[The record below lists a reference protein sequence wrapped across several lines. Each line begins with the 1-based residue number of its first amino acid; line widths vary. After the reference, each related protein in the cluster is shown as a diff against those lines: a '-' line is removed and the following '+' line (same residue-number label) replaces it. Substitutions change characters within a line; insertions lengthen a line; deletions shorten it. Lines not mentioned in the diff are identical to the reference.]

1 MFMVMENECRHN
13 TSQMESVINYF
24 CIILKRYDW
33 RRIVN
38 KHYFDFSFVWP
49 FLFEARF
56 FNGFL
61 SIKSFVFRV
70 YLHFLG
76 TRYRCNVYIYIM
88 LNVFVLLRNTVWTR
102 VETFN
107 LRLKSQYLQW
117 CVWPEKIKIHS
128 ENSF

>member
-1 MFMVMENECRHN
+1 MVMENECRHN

-76 TRYRCNVYIYIM
+76 TRYRCNVYIYH
-88 LNVFVLLRNTVWTR
+88 VERVCFVKKYGMDTR
-102 VETFN
+102 PRFN

-117 CVWPEKIKIHS
+117 CVRPEKINIHG
-128 ENSF
+128 ENAF

>member
-76 TRYRCNVYIYIM
+76 TRYRCNVYIYHVERVCFAKKYGM
-88 LNVFVLLRNTVWTR
+88 DTR
-102 VETFN
+102 GN
-107 LRLKSQYLQW
+107 LQLD
-117 CVWPEKIKIHS
+117 IKIPIFAMVRLARV
-128 ENSF
+128 NKNWWWK